1 MALLSN
7 SKLWAKW
14 LLPTSRRSELGI
26 AKIATMPEWAPVGLM
41 IFWRVRYA
49 CCRHACE

>member
-7 SKLWAKW
+7 SKLWARW
-14 LLPTSRRSELGI
+14 LLPASRRSELGI

-41 IFWRVRYA
+41 IFAGSVRLLSARV
-49 CCRHACE
+49 